1 MDKLTSIQVFLMVAD
16 TGSFS
21 HAARRLGMSRAA
33 ASKHV
38 QHLEAHLGVKLL
50 VRTTREV
57 RVTTAGSNYSDSC
70 RQAVADLELAD
81 ALASGRGREPIGSL
95 RVLAPINFALDRL
108 GPAIS
113 AFLLE
118 FPKVR
123 LELTMSD
130 DSRDPSRGDFDVIIK
145 IQTTVPE
152 SKVGV
157 QAVKLATSS
166 RILCASPTYLE
177 AAGVPTQPSSL
188 ADHSCLSYSYVDGP
202 TLWRLKKGRET
213 VEVRV
218 SGPLVTSSGQVLR
231 AAALSGL
238 GIAYGPESFFRG
250 ELVTGQLVQV
260 LRDFE
265 LPCVSIYAL
274 SMSERKHRGV
284 VDAFTSFMSAYLAA
298 LRPAT

>member
-1 MDKLTSIQVFLMVAD
+1 MDKLRSIQVFLAVAD
-16 TGSFS
+16 VGSFS

-38 QHLEAHLGVKLL
+38 QHLEAQLGIKLL
-50 VRTTREV
+50 MRTTREV
-57 RVTTAGSNYSDSC
+57 RLTAAGSTYLEAC
-70 RQAVADLELAD
+70 RQAVSDLALAD
-81 ALASGRGREPIGSL
+81 ALASGRGHEPIGPL

-108 GPAIS
+108 GSAIS
-113 AFLLE
+113 GFLLE

-123 LELTMSD
+123 LELIMSD
-130 DSRDPSRGDFDVIIK
+130 ESRDPSRGDFDVIIK
-145 IQTTVPE
+145 IQTTSPE
-152 SKVGV
+152 SKSGV

-177 AAGVPTQPSSL
+177 TAGLPSQPSAL
-188 ADHSCLSYSYVDGP
+188 ADHRCLSYSYMDGP
-202 TLWRLKKGRET
+202 TLWHLKKGRET
-213 VEVRV
+213 VEVRI

-250 ELVTGQLVQV
+250 ELISGQLVQV

-265 LPCVSIYAL
+265 LPSVSIYAL
-274 SMSERKHRGV
+274 SMRERKHKGAIE
-284 VDAFTSFMSAYLAA
+284 AFTNFMSVYLAA
-298 LRPAT
+298 Q